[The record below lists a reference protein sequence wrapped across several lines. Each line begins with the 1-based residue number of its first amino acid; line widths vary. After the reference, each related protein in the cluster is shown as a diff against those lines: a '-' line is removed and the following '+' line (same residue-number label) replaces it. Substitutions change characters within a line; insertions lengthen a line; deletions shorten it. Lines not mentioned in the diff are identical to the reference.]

1 MHDEFVQ
8 RWWWWVLECKLQGN
22 DIKVN
27 YKIKNDNIT
36 IIMVSEYKWYKTNIN
51 Q

>member
-8 RWWWWVLECKLQGN
+8 WWWWVLECKLQGN
-22 DIKVN
+22 NIKVN

-36 IIMVSEYKWYKTNIN
+36 IIMVNDKQN
-51 Q
+51 